1 MVFLSLRCVR
11 FVLDQTLY
19 LFPFSI
25 PGFAC
30 HGFCGRGV
38 SGWGKGLGCG
48 AGATGGMNYVVSF
61 FWTHPRASLFSVL
74 FSSATFLNSALRVL
88 FGRASAF
95 MYPYLTFLFSSSAPE
110 IGPLPIMFRFF
121 FFSFITTPFFS
132 PFFFHVLRARGGK
145 EFNSGGI
152 ALNNPERGVSAG
164 IQQGL
169 IRDHLGDRIK

>member
-1 MVFLSLRCVR
+1 
-11 FVLDQTLY
+11 
-19 LFPFSI
+19 
-25 PGFAC
+25 
-30 HGFCGRGV
+30 
-38 SGWGKGLGCG
+38 
-48 AGATGGMNYVVSF
+48 
-61 FWTHPRASLFSVL
+61 
-74 FSSATFLNSALRVL
+74 
-88 FGRASAF
+88 

-121 FFSFITTPFFS
+121 FFLYYYPLFFS
-132 PFFFHVLRARGGK
+132 FFFHVLRARGGK